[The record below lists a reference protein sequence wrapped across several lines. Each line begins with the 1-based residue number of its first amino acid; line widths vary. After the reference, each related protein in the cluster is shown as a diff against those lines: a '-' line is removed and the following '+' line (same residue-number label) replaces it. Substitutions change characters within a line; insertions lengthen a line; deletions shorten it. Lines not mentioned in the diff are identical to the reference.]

1 MKSLKKEKRIM
12 EIRSA
17 EGGEDA
23 RLFVAELALAYIRL
37 FNKEG

>member
-1 MKSLKKEKRIM
+1 MKRIV

-23 RLFVAELALAYIRL
+23 QLFVGDLATAFERL
-37 FNKEG
+37 CLRKR